1 MLLNRSGLALLLA
14 LTAACAPTAA
24 PPPYQPRTRAV
35 TVTTVPLLVR
45 ESQRVFPF
53 LKGSFAPGGVLAGK
67 EVYAF
72 VPSTIT
78 VVAGDTV
85 AFSFVNPEDDLHN
98 FVLGTGELNVALPGE
113 RITRVTYVAAQSGIM
128 PFACTIPGHAPMM
141 AGELVVLA
149 PGALGRR

>member
-1 MLLNRSGLALLLA
+1 MLPDRSGVTLLLA
-14 LTAACAPTAA
+14 LTTACAPPAS
-24 PPPYQPRTRAV
+24 PPAYQPRTRAV

-53 LKGSFAPGGVLAGK
+53 LKESFAPGGVLAGK

-85 AFSFVNPEDDLHN
+85 VFSFVNPEDDLHN

-113 RITRVTYVAAQSGIM
+113 RTTRAIYVATHAGIM
-128 PFACTIPGHAPMM
+128 RFACTVPGHAPMM